1 MVRDN
6 PAGLRPAIGTSAGL
20 RPAGRRLFG
29 LLLALLAL
37 AAPLR
42 AEPLALA
49 EVLRSSRLH
58 APQVLEALAR
68 VRAAEGRRT
77 EAEGAF
83 DTVVAGTAETRLS
96 GYYDGRVM
104 GATVTRPFA
113 GLGGQ
118 LYGGYRI
125 SGGDFPTYEDES
137 FTNRG
142 GELKVGALFAL
153 LRDRAIDERRFGL
166 FQADT
171 GIALAETETLL
182 TAIAVQR
189 RAIDAWL
196 DWVGAGQKLRVYREL
211 LAIAEERQDGFRRQA
226 QAGARPAIIVTENE
240 QTILRRRAFVVDT
253 ERALEAAAARLSF
266 FWRGPDGRPL
276 VPAESRLPQALPP
289 PIPLT
294 ASPEARSSQALGA
307 RPDLRAIDLR
317 LAQASEQLRLDEN
330 LRKPRIDLKLEAS
343 RDLGPEGLGGT
354 SRSGTET
361 KVGLTFSMP
370 LEQRTASGRIAA
382 TRAEI
387 QAFELRRRQLEEE
400 IIVTLDALDA
410 DVRATRRLVELA
422 AREREA
428 ALELARAERRR
439 FQLGASDLF
448 LTTVREEA
456 AADAEVR
463 AIEARLRQAAAHADM
478 AAATADLAALGLET
492 PA

>member
-1 MVRDN
+1 MVHDRR
-6 PAGLRPAIGTSAGL
+6 AGLRPA
-20 RPAGRRLFG
+20 PGRRPRLR
-29 LLLALLAL
+29 LTRALALLWL
-37 AAPLR
+37 AVAMPLG
-42 AEPLALA
+42 AQPLSLA
-49 EVLRSSRLH
+49 EVLQSSRLH

-83 DTVVAGTAETRLS
+83 DTVVAGVAETRLS
-96 GYYDGRVM
+96 GTYDGRQM

-113 GLGGQ
+113 SRGGQ
-118 LYGGYRI
+118 LYGGYRR
-125 SGGDFPTYEDES
+125 SGGDFPIYEDES

-153 LRDRAIDERRFGL
+153 LRDRAIDDRRFGL
-166 FQADT
+166 FRADT
-171 GIALAETETLL
+171 GVALAETETLL

-196 DWVGAGQKLRVYREL
+196 EWVAAGQRLRVFRAL
-211 LAIAEERQDGFRRQA
+211 LAIAEERQDGFRRQV
-226 QAGARPAIIVTENE
+226 QEGARAAIIVTENE
-240 QTILRRRAFVVDT
+240 QTILRRRAFVVDS
-253 ERALEAAAARLSF
+253 ERALEAAAVRLSF
-266 FWRGPDGRPL
+266 YWRGPDGRPRL
-276 VPAESRLPQALPP
+276 PDDSRLPAALPP
-289 PIPLT
+289 PLPIDAT
-294 ASPEARSSQALGA
+294 REARASDALGA

-330 LRKPRIDLKLEAS
+330 LRKPRIDLKVEAS
-343 RDLGPEGLGGT
+343 RDLGPEGLGGA

-361 KVGLTFSMP
+361 KVGLAFSMP
-370 LEQRTASGRIAA
+370 LEQRAASGRIAA

-400 IIVTLDALDA
+400 IMVSLDALDA

-422 AREREA
+422 VREREA
-428 ALELARAERRR
+428 AVELARAEQRR
-439 FQLGASDLF
+439 FALGASDLF

-463 AIEARLRQAAAHADM
+463 AIDAALRQAAAHADV
-478 AAATADLAALGLET
+478 AAATADLRALGLDP

>member
-1 MVRDN
+1 MVRDC
-6 PAGLRPAIGTSAGL
+6 PAGLRPAIRMPAGL
-20 RPAGRRLFG
+20 RPVGWRLAG
-29 LLLALLAL
+29 LLLALLGL

-49 EVLRSSRLH
+49 EVLRSSRLY
-58 APQVLEALAR
+58 APQVLEAIAR

-83 DTVVAGTAETRLS
+83 DTVIAGTAETRLS
-96 GYYDGRVM
+96 GFYDGRVM
-104 GATVTRPFA
+104 GATVTRPFTSR
-113 GLGGQ
+113 GGQ
-118 LYGGYRI
+118 LYGGYRV

-166 FQADT
+166 FRADT

-226 QAGARPAIIVTENE
+226 RAGARPAIIVTENE
-240 QTILRRRAFVVDT
+240 QTILRRRAFVVDS

-289 PIPLT
+289 PIPLA
-294 ASPEARSSQALGA
+294 ASPEARSSQALEA

-330 LRKPRIDLKLEAS
+330 LRKPRIDLKVEAS
-343 RDLGPEGLGGT
+343 RDLGPEGLGGP

-361 KVGLTFSMP
+361 KVGLAFSMP